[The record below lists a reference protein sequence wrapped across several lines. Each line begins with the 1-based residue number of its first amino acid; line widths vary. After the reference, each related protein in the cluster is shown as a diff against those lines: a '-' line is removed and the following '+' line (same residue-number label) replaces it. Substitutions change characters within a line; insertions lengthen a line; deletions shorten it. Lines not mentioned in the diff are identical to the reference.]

1 MSRFHF
7 TWIFTTKARAA
18 GITVFA
24 VGVGSGFNPVE
35 INQIASDPDT
45 QHASS
50 LADFDALLEI
60 LTQQIAQESCTAS
73 AVVPVK

>member
-1 MSRFHF
+1 MFQFQAH
-7 TWIFTTKARAA
+7 AA

-24 VGVGSGFNPVE
+24 VGVGSGFNPAE

-45 QHASS
+45 QYASS

-60 LTQQIAQESCTAS
+60 LTQQIAVESCTAS
-73 AVVPVK
+73 ALVPVR